1 MAAVTIARE
10 IHSATEAKLLLVAGR
25 VSCWHLLSG
34 GSILQR
40 RVTVPCHVDAEGHP
54 LRSTKRRVRTR
65 TLECKFGMGSTIN
78 PLNIVRDVVVI
89 GASAGGH
96 SAVVEILSR
105 LPKDLPAFIGVVIHR
120 GAVSKSD
127 WSRSLGSKT
136 ALRVVEPVT
145 GDPLSRG
152 VVYVAPSDC
161 HMTFHRDRVWLD
173 RNAKEHFTRPA
184 VDPLF
189 VSAARAYGPRVVAIV
204 LTGGG
209 HDGMQGLLHVTTAGG
224 LCLVQKPS
232 EAEHTSMPEYAI
244 AHDHVR
250 AALTVD
256 EIGDALVLLAR
267 GRAVAIDAADQI
279 LRSDKLA
286 AQNLAG

>member
-1 MAAVTIARE
+1 M
-10 IHSATEAKLLLVAGR
+10 SA
-25 VSCWHLLSG
+25 
-34 GSILQR
+34 
-40 RVTVPCHVDAEGHP
+40 
-54 LRSTKRRVRTR
+54 
-65 TLECKFGMGSTIN
+65 TIN
-78 PLNIVRDVVVI
+78 PLKIVRDVIVI

-96 SAVVEILSR
+96 SAVVEMLSR

-120 GAVSKSD
+120 GAVSKAD
-127 WSRSLGSKT
+127 WSHSLGSKT
-136 ALRVVEPVT
+136 KLRVVEPAN
-145 GDPLSRG
+145 GDLLARG
-152 VVYVAPSDC
+152 VVCVAPSDC
-161 HMTFHRDRVWLD
+161 HMTFANDRVWLD
-173 RNAKEHFTRPA
+173 REPKEHFTRPA

-189 VSAARAYGPRVVAIV
+189 ISAARAYGPRVVAIV

-256 EIGDALVLLAR
+256 EIGDALVLLAQ
-267 GRAVAIDAADQI
+267 GRVVAIDAGERIIRPDPGAAPQAAD
-279 LRSDKLA
+279 
-286 AQNLAG
+286 

>member
-1 MAAVTIARE
+1 M
-10 IHSATEAKLLLVAGR
+10 SAL
-25 VSCWHLLSG
+25 
-34 GSILQR
+34 
-40 RVTVPCHVDAEGHP
+40 
-54 LRSTKRRVRTR
+54 
-65 TLECKFGMGSTIN
+65 IN
-78 PLNIVRDVVVI
+78 PLKIVRDVVVI

-120 GAVSKSD
+120 GAVSKSN
-127 WSRSLGSKT
+127 WSQSLGSRTK
-136 ALRVVEPVT
+136 LKVVEPAN
-145 GDPLSRG
+145 GDLLTRG

-161 HMTFHRDRVWLD
+161 HMTFGNEHVSLD
-173 RNAKEHFTRPA
+173 REAKEHFTRPA

-189 VSAARAYGPRVVAIV
+189 ISAARAYGERVVAVV

-209 HDGMQGLLHVTTAGG
+209 HDGMLGLLHVTTAGG
-224 LCLVQKPS
+224 LCIVQKPS

-256 EIGDALVLLAR
+256 EIGDALVLLAQ
-267 GRAVAIDAADQI
+267 GRAVAIHAEERIDRHDRNGEPQATE
-279 LRSDKLA
+279 
-286 AQNLAG
+286 

>member
-1 MAAVTIARE
+1 MGAA
-10 IHSATEAKLLLVAGR
+10 
-25 VSCWHLLSG
+25 
-34 GSILQR
+34 
-40 RVTVPCHVDAEGHP
+40 
-54 LRSTKRRVRTR
+54 
-65 TLECKFGMGSTIN
+65 IN
-78 PLNIVRDVVVI
+78 PLQIVRDVVVI

-105 LPKDLPAFIGVVIHR
+105 LPRDLPAFIGVVIHR
-120 GAVSKSD
+120 GAVSPSD

-136 ALRVVEPVT
+136 PLRVVEPTT
-145 GDPLSRG
+145 GDLLARG

-161 HMTFHRDRVWLD
+161 HMTFDHDRVWLD
-173 RNAKEHFTRPA
+173 REAKEHFTRPA

-189 VSAARAYGPRVVAIV
+189 ISAAHAYGARVVAVV

-224 LCLVQKPS
+224 LCLVQKPA
-232 EAEHTSMPEYAI
+232 EAEHASMPEYAI

-256 EIGDALVLLAR
+256 EIGDALVLLAQ
-267 GRAVAIDAADQI
+267 GRAVPIDSSERIARHDPAAAPSTAD
-279 LRSDKLA
+279 
-286 AQNLAG
+286 

>member
-1 MAAVTIARE
+1 MNQTAN
-10 IHSATEAKLLLVAGR
+10 
-25 VSCWHLLSG
+25 
-34 GSILQR
+34 
-40 RVTVPCHVDAEGHP
+40 P
-54 LRSTKRRVRTR
+54 ST
-65 TLECKFGMGSTIN
+65 LN
-78 PLNIVRDVVVI
+78 PLKIVRDVIVI

-96 SAVVEILSR
+96 SAVVTILSR

-127 WSRSLGSKT
+127 WSSSLGSKT
-136 ALRVVEPVT
+136 KLKVVEPAS
-145 GDPLSRG
+145 GDLLTPG

-161 HMTFHRDRVWLD
+161 HMTFADGCVSLD
-173 RNAKEHFTRPA
+173 REAKEHFTRPA

-189 VSAARAYGPRVVAIV
+189 ISAARAYGPRVVAIV

-232 EAEHTSMPEYAI
+232 EAECTSMPEYAI

-256 EIGDALVLLAR
+256 EIGDALILLAR
-267 GRAVAIDAADQI
+267 GRVVAIAAGERI
-279 LRSDKLA
+279 EHHGSDDGA
-286 AQNLAG
+286 SSARE

>member
-1 MAAVTIARE
+1 M
-10 IHSATEAKLLLVAGR
+10 
-25 VSCWHLLSG
+25 
-34 GSILQR
+34 
-40 RVTVPCHVDAEGHP
+40 
-54 LRSTKRRVRTR
+54 ST
-65 TLECKFGMGSTIN
+65 TIN
-78 PLNIVRDVVVI
+78 PLKIVRDVAVI

-127 WSRSLGSKT
+127 WSHSLGSKT
-136 ALRVVEPVT
+136 QLRVVEPAN
-145 GDPLSRG
+145 GDLLAPG

-161 HMTFHRDRVWLD
+161 HMTFANDRVWL
-173 RNAKEHFTRPA
+173 NHEAKEHFTRPA

-189 VSAARAYGPRVVAIV
+189 ISAARAYGSRVVAVV

-209 HDGMQGLLHVTTAGG
+209 HDGMQGLLQVTTAGG

-256 EIGDALVLLAR
+256 EIGDALVLLAQ
-267 GRAVAIDAADQI
+267 GRVVAIDASERIVRPDPGAAPQAAD
-279 LRSDKLA
+279 
-286 AQNLAG
+286 